1 MDWEKQDNELRVLMD
16 GAGFLPEGETWDA
29 EEGWKKMQ
37 QKGQPAHGK
46 KSPVWLR
53 LAAAACFAGL
63 VGSGFWYVQK
73 NDSNARTDKES
84 VKRSV
89 SQPALTGKNLG
100 ELKTEPE
107 YQQVPDS
114 SKQINETA
122 QKASVAENTVIANHG
137 EVKVSIRKDFKGG
150 SNLTEI
156 KPENNNID
164 EALVINETDKKSE
177 TEIALTEQTLQTETI
192 PQAIAVVTAPVKKNK
207 PRVIHYNQLSGKQT
221 TSPPLF
227 VQTKKPY
234 PEWDGFAMQSV
245 SNPKESPFQLKIDI
259 SPAPKKSL

>member
-1 MDWEKQDNELRVLMD
+1 
-16 GAGFLPEGETWDA
+16 
-29 EEGWKKMQ
+29 
-37 QKGQPAHGK
+37 
-46 KSPVWLR
+46 
-53 LAAAACFAGL
+53 
-63 VGSGFWYVQK
+63 VGSGLWYVYK
-73 NDSNARTDKES
+73 NDSNTQPDKES
-84 VKRSV
+84 VKRPV
-89 SQPALTGKNLG
+89 SQPALTGNDLG

-107 YQQVPDS
+107 YQRIPDS

-122 QKASVAENTVIANHG
+122 QKASVAENTVIENHS
-137 EVKVSIRKDFKGG
+137 EVNVGGQKVFKGG

-156 KPENNNID
+156 KPENNNSD

-192 PQAIAVVTAPVKKNK
+192 PQTVAVVPDPVKKNK

-221 TSPPLF
+221 TSPPVF

-245 SNPKESPFQLKIDI
+245 SNPKGTPFQLKIDI